1 MDNNIKKKALLFILL
16 ISISSLFCDMTHAGA
31 KSIYGVYLNFIGA
44 SAATIGFVSGM
55 AQLVANSL
63 GLLTGYIASKKKNYW
78 TMVIVGY
85 LFCLVFIPALA
96 LTSENGWIVASCLI
110 ICERIGRAFWQPS
123 RNTLIS
129 YTTSL
134 LGTGKTFS
142 ILSFFNKIGA
152 CLGPLILFFIL
163 LGRSKSDLLN
173 TYHLCFLVLLIPAI
187 IAICFVLLAKSK
199 FHHPENFEQEKS
211 ATSTPAVKS
220 HVSFIL
226 FCIGI
231 SLFGLGFF
239 DFPLITLR
247 LSKIPALHLADLPLL
262 FSGAMLVSAFSSLLF
277 GKLFDKIKLKA
288 LVISTALSC
297 LFPFFLFLSSNVWLL
312 FIGIIVWGIGIA
324 SLETILKSVVT
335 QLVAKEN
342 RSKYFG
348 LASLFFGLFLFIG
361 SWLCGIFYDISFCL
375 LTFFSFGMQ
384 LLAML
389 FFFIASYKLKKG

>member
-1 MDNNIKKKALLFILL
+1 MDYNIKKNALLFILL

-63 GLLTGYIASKKKNYW
+63 GLFTGYIASKRNNYW
-78 TMVIVGY
+78 TMTILGY

-96 LTSENGWIVASCLI
+96 LTSENGWIIASCLI
-110 ICERIGRAFWQPS
+110 IFERIGKACWQPS
-123 RNTLIS
+123 RSTLVS
-129 YTTSL
+129 YTASL

-142 ILSFFNKIGA
+142 ILSSFNKIGA

-163 LGRSKSDLLN
+163 LDRSKSDLLN
-173 TYHLCFLVLLIPAI
+173 TYHLCFLALLLPAV
-187 IAICFVLLAKSK
+187 IAICFVLLAKCK
-199 FHHPENFEQEKS
+199 FHHPENFEQKESTTTTLAKS
-211 ATSTPAVKS
+211 SS
-220 HVSFIL
+220 SFIL

-231 SLFGLGFF
+231 SFFGLGFF

-247 LSKIPALHLADLPLL
+247 LSKIPELQIADLPLF
-262 FSGAMLVSAFSSLLF
+262 FSGAMLVSALSSLIF
-277 GKLFDKIKLKA
+277 GKLFDKIKLKS
-288 LVISTALSC
+288 LIISTAFSC
-297 LFPFFLFLSSNVWLL
+297 LFPFFLFCSSNIWLL
-312 FIGIIVWGIGIA
+312 MIGILVWGIGIG

-335 QLVAKEN
+335 QLIVKEN

-348 LASLFFGLFLFIG
+348 IVSLFFGLSLFIG
-361 SWLCGIFYDISFCL
+361 SWLCGIFYDISFYL

-384 LLAML
+384 LLAII
-389 FFFIASYKLKKG
+389 FFFICNHKIEKG